1 MAHESI
7 STHQLRTICGAEG
20 PKRAKRQERAQK
32 SKKKKKKKELNLPI
46 KSIITMGSSP

>member
-7 STHQLRTICGAEG
+7 STHQLRTAQKAQKGQ
-20 PKRAKRQERAQK
+20 KRAQK
-32 SKKKKKKKELNLPI
+32 RQKKKKRLNLPI